1 MVGIIFNFPFSIK
14 KFHRGNIE
22 KKGVLLIETVYKGTN
37 KMIIG
42 IVFGVITFWLFAQA
56 IVNVVPAVQEDLGI
70 SLGTLN
76 IGISL
81 SALFS
86 GMFIVAAG
94 GLADKLG
101 RKRIAYI
108 GFILSIIGS
117 LCLVLAQGAA
127 LLIIGRIIQGVSA
140 ACIMPSTIALMKA
153 YFEGA
158 ERQRALSYW
167 SIGSW
172 GGSGV
177 ASFAG
182 GAIATSL
189 GWRWIFIFS
198 IVFAV
203 VGMFLLK
210 DTPESK
216 QESSGAFKFD
226 YTGLGIFIITMI
238 ALNVLITYG
247 SDLGWTSPISLL
259 LIAVTIVG
267 LIVFIKVEKS
277 KKIVLIDFAVFKNGP
292 YTGANVSNFL
302 LNAIAGTLVVANT
315 YVQVGR
321 GFSSFQS
328 GMLSIGYLVTVLSM
342 IRVGEKILQRVG
354 AKSPMIWGA
363 TITTI
368 GVGIMGLTF
377 LPDFTYTVVVFTGF
391 ALFGLGLGIY
401 ATPSTDTSVSN
412 APADKVGEAAGVYK
426 MASSLGSAFG
436 VAISTAAYAT
446 IAATG
451 NLEWAATVGIIV
463 NVIFGILSILSILI
477 MVPKDAGKLE
487 KTTKPNLTSKLKSKE
502 PEPII
507 E

>member
-1 MVGIIFNFPFSIK
+1 MN
-14 KFHRGNIE
+14 
-22 KKGVLLIETVYKGTN
+22 TYKGTN

-56 IVNVVPAVQEDLGI
+56 MVNVVPAVQEDLGI
-70 SLGTLN
+70 SLGTIN
-76 IGISL
+76 IAISL

-94 GLADKLG
+94 GLADKIG
-101 RKRIAYI
+101 RKKIAVI
-108 GFILSIIGS
+108 GYWLSILGS
-117 LCLVLAQGAA
+117 LCLVLAQGAV
-127 LLIIGRIIQGVSA
+127 LLIIGRIIIGLSA
-140 ACIMPSTIALMKA
+140 AFIMPSTIALIKA

-158 ERQRALSYW
+158 DRQRALSYW

-198 IVFAV
+198 IVFAL
-203 VGMFLLK
+203 VGLFLLK

-216 QESSGAFKFD
+216 QESSGKFRFD
-226 YTGLGIFIITMI
+226 YVGLGIFIVTMV
-238 ALNVLITYG
+238 ALNILITYG
-247 SDLGWTSPISLL
+247 ADFGWTSGISLIL
-259 LIAVTIVG
+259 MAVTVIG
-267 LIVFIKVEKS
+267 LITFIRVEM
-277 KKIVLIDFAVFKNGP
+277 KKEVVLIDFAVFKNKA
-292 YTGANVSNFL
+292 YTGATVSNFL

-321 GFSSFQS
+321 GFNAFQS
-328 GMLSIGYLVTVLSM
+328 GLLSLGYLATVLAM

-354 AKSPMIWGA
+354 AKKPMIWGGI
-363 TITTI
+363 ITTV
-368 GVGIMGLTF
+368 GVALMGLTF
-377 LPDFTYTVVVFTGF
+377 LPDVAYTIAVFVGF

-412 APADKVGEAAGVYK
+412 APSDKVGEAAGVYK

-436 VAISTAAYAT
+436 VAISMTAYG
-446 IAATG
+446 AAAANG
-451 NLEWAATVGIIV
+451 NLELAATTGIII
-463 NVIFGILSILSILI
+463 NVIFGVLSILSVLFL
-477 MVPKDAGKLE
+477 VPKNAGK
-487 KTTKPNLTSKLKSKE
+487 SVD
-502 PEPII
+502 
-507 E
+507 

>member
-1 MVGIIFNFPFSIK
+1 MN
-14 KFHRGNIE
+14 
-22 KKGVLLIETVYKGTN
+22 TYKGTN

-56 IVNVVPAVQEDLGI
+56 MVNVVPAVQEDLGI
-70 SLGTLN
+70 SLGTIN
-76 IGISL
+76 IAISL

-94 GLADKLG
+94 GLADKIG
-101 RKRIAYI
+101 RKKIAVI
-108 GFILSIIGS
+108 GYWLSILGS
-117 LCLVLAQGAA
+117 LCLVLAQGAV
-127 LLIIGRIIQGVSA
+127 LLIIGRIIIGLSA
-140 ACIMPSTIALMKA
+140 AFIMPSTIALIKA

-158 ERQRALSYW
+158 DRQRALSYW

-198 IVFAV
+198 IVFALI
-203 VGMFLLK
+203 GLFLLK

-216 QESSGAFKFD
+216 QESSGEFRFD
-226 YTGLGIFIITMI
+226 YVGLGIFIVTMV
-238 ALNVLITYG
+238 ALNILITYG
-247 SDLGWTSPISLL
+247 ADFGWTSGISLIL
-259 LIAVTIVG
+259 MAVTVIG
-267 LIVFIKVEKS
+267 LITFIRVEM
-277 KKIVLIDFAVFKNGP
+277 KKEVVLIDFAVFKNKA
-292 YTGANVSNFL
+292 YTGATVSNFL

-321 GFSSFQS
+321 GFNAFQS
-328 GMLSIGYLVTVLSM
+328 GLLSLGYLVTVLAM

-354 AKSPMIWGA
+354 AKKPMIWGGI
-363 TITTI
+363 ITTV
-368 GVGIMGLTF
+368 GVALMGLTF
-377 LPDFTYTVVVFTGF
+377 LPDVAYTIAVFVGF

-412 APADKVGEAAGVYK
+412 APSDKVGEAAGVYK

-436 VAISTAAYAT
+436 VAISMTAYG
-446 IAATG
+446 AASANG
-451 NLEWAATVGIIV
+451 NLEMAATTGIII
-463 NVIFGILSILSILI
+463 NVIFGVLSILSVLFL
-477 MVPKDAGKLE
+477 VPKNAGK
-487 KTTKPNLTSKLKSKE
+487 SVD
-502 PEPII
+502 
-507 E
+507 

>member
-1 MVGIIFNFPFSIK
+1 M
-14 KFHRGNIE
+14 
-22 KKGVLLIETVYKGTN
+22 ETGYKGTN

-56 IVNVVPAVQEDLGI
+56 MVNVVPAVQKDLGI

-76 IGISL
+76 IAISL

-94 GLADKLG
+94 GLADKVG
-101 RKRIAYI
+101 RKKIANI
-108 GFILSIIGS
+108 GFVLSIIGS
-117 LCLVLAQGAA
+117 LCLVITQGAV
-127 LLIIGRIIQGVSA
+127 LLIIGRVIIGISA

-158 ERQRALSYW
+158 DRQRALSFW

-189 GWRWIFIFS
+189 GWRWIFVFS
-198 IVFAV
+198 IIFAI

-216 QESSGAFKFD
+216 QPSSGAFKFD
-226 YTGLGIFIITMI
+226 YSGLAIFIVTMI
-238 ALNVLITYG
+238 ALNVFITYG
-247 SDLGWTSPISLL
+247 SDLGWTSLISLS
-259 LIAVTIVG
+259 LIAVTIIG
-267 LIVFIKVEKS
+267 IIVFIKVEKS
-277 KKIVLIDFAVFKNGP
+277 KEIVLIDFAVFKNAP
-292 YTGANVSNFL
+292 YTGATVSNFL

-321 GFSSFQS
+321 GFNSFQS
-328 GMLSIGYLVTVLSM
+328 GMLSLGYLVAVLAM
-342 IRVGEKILQRVG
+342 IRVGEKILQKVG

-363 TITTI
+363 TITTA

-377 LPDFTYTVVVFTGF
+377 LPGLTYTIVVFIGF

-436 VAISTAAYAT
+436 VAISVTAYAA
-446 IAATG
+446 IAANG

-463 NVIFGILSILSILI
+463 NVIFGILSILSIII
-477 MVPKDAGKLE
+477 MVPKDAGK
-487 KTTKPNLTSKLKSKE
+487 TTKEVNPNLTSKKPTVNE
-502 PEPII
+502 PVLE
-507 E
+507 

>member
-1 MVGIIFNFPFSIK
+1 MDN
-14 KFHRGNIE
+14 
-22 KKGVLLIETVYKGTN
+22 TYKGTN

-42 IVFGVITFWLFAQA
+42 IVFGVVTFWLFAQSM
-56 IVNVVPAVQEDLGI
+56 VNVVPAVQEDLDI
-70 SLGTLN
+70 SLGTIN
-76 IGISL
+76 IAISL

-94 GLADKLG
+94 GLADKIG
-101 RKRIAYI
+101 RKKIAVI
-108 GFILSIIGS
+108 GYWLSIIGS
-117 LCLVLAQGAA
+117 FFLVIAQGAA
-127 LLIIGRIIQGVSA
+127 LLIIGRIIIGLSA
-140 ACIMPSTIALMKA
+140 AFIMPSTIALIKA

-198 IVFAV
+198 IVFAL
-203 VGMFLLK
+203 VGLFLLK

-216 QESSGAFKFD
+216 QQSSGKFRFD
-226 YTGLGIFIITMI
+226 YSGLAIFIVTMV
-238 ALNVLITYG
+238 ALNIFITYG
-247 SDLGWTSPISLL
+247 ADFGWTSALSLI
-259 LIAVTIVG
+259 LIAISVIG
-267 LIVFIKVEKS
+267 LIVFIKVESNKDV
-277 KKIVLIDFAVFKNGP
+277 VLIDFAVFKNKA
-292 YTGANVSNFL
+292 YTGATVSNFL

-321 GFSSFQS
+321 GFNSFQS
-328 GMLSIGYLVTVLSM
+328 GLLSLGYLVTVLAM

-354 AKSPMIWGA
+354 AKKPMVWGGV
-363 TITTI
+363 ITTI
-368 GVGIMGLTF
+368 GVAIMGLTF
-377 LPDFTYTVVVFTGF
+377 LPDMAYTIAVFVGF

-412 APADKVGEAAGVYK
+412 APSDKVGEAAGVYK

-436 VAISTAAYAT
+436 VAISMTAYGAV
-446 IAATG
+446 AANG
-451 NLEWAATVGIIV
+451 NLEFAATVGIII
-463 NVIFGILSILSILI
+463 NVIFGVLSILSVIFL
-477 MVPKDAGKLE
+477 VPKNAGQE
-487 KTTKPNLTSKLKSKE
+487 KVKAT
-502 PEPII
+502 
-507 E
+507 